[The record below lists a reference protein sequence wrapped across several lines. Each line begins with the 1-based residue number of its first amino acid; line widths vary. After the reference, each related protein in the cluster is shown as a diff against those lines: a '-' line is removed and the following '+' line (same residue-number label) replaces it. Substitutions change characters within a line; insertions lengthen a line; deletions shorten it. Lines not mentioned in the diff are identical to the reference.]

1 MPLPTLAT
9 PPLIVPA
16 VANLLPSPFV
26 EQRAGIG
33 DHAAKR
39 QCSPVV
45 DRNGAGNGGAA
56 AISSVS
62 LNASIVAL
70 LPEVFST
77 PPKMTA
83 SLSWTSAPLPRASIT
98 AAAVLRCR
106 QSLGPIVLKLL
117 TLSWM
122 SKPPL
127 DVPVSM
133 IGDDDA
139 LALIVPLFF
148 SVSNNSIGAVRN
160 VVNHDQMK
168 NTANRCDTRLRYGRR
183 GRFWAGAKV
192 SLLALP
198 GSVWRS
204 FSGSSKA
211 KAW

>member
-16 VANLLPSPFV
+16 IANLLPSPFV

-98 AAAVLRCR
+98 AAAVLPCR
-106 QSLGPIVLKLL
+106 QSLGPNRLEIVDVV
-117 TLSWM
+117 
-122 SKPPL
+122 L
-127 DVPVSM
+127 DVQTAARCPG
-133 IGDDDA
+133 IDDQRRRRVGVDS
-139 LALIVPLFF
+139 P
-148 SVSNNSIGAVRN
+148 AVLQRQQQF
-160 VVNHDQMK
+160 HRRRSQ
-168 NTANRCDTRLRYGRR
+168 RCQ
-183 GRFWAGAKV
+183 
-192 SLLALP
+192 P
-198 GSVWRS
+198 
-204 FSGSSKA
+204 
-211 KAW
+211 